1 MLQAMLSNHPHKAH
15 TLQNSII
22 PLFHYSIIPLFHYS
36 IIPTLRYSSVFD
48 EKDKSEEIV

>member
-1 MLQAMLSNHPHKAH
+1 MLQATLSNHPHKAH
-15 TLQNSII
+15 TLQN
-22 PLFHYSIIPLFHYS
+22 SIIPLFHYS

>member
-1 MLQAMLSNHPHKAH
+1 MMQAMLSNHPHKAH
-15 TLQNSII
+15 TPKT
-22 PLFHYSIIPLFHYS
+22 PLFNYS